1 MDDAKCEYYRAIN
14 KMLQVDCQDKVITN
28 PVIKAE
34 VDELLLDLTI
44 KESRAT
50 RQCLP
55 DISSYTNC
63 NKHNLCLGCTRCSC
77 SAAGNW
83 ECRRWQQCR
92 QQSPLE
98 VDHHLLVE
106 LMEYI
111 DDSSRSIRTKAK
123 RSIHTNVSP
132 IGTEKEENFTSQEIS
147 SLINGFNNTSDNKQ
161 AGIDNVLNTADM
173 EMDAVTEILELMNAT
188 EKNESLDQT
197 DLDFDDLFPEYYNL
211 SIGDAAKLLLPMLK
225 NHTED
230 ILDTDYIEIP
240 DENVTEID
248 KGNIEKILDFSN
260 LDANAKKTPAMREAY
275 DLFERQSVRVV
286 KRQIINTTRSLR
298 NQVLLNNSKR
308 SIQDLTDNVLHPLL
322 AFINTKRN
330 ELQELENMR
339 DYLQEYIRMY
349 IRNETFLKI
358 NKTLLENLTK
368 TYVAFYKMEILPDIQ
383 KTSVQN
389 KLLSLDDY
397 ESKLERDIYEVISDI
412 IGIQEHSNYKDLPEN
427 LNILIQAMKYYI
439 HKQGKV
445 HVMREFQRITENNM
459 NMYKKFIELN
469 SNEFAV
475 SSAPSVIKQ
484 ILIVIDKEMPRSNAL
499 APLSTGA
506 KKILNRLVN
515 YDFGEKYNLKNRSIL
530 KPQYNMANDLKDV
543 GIKWYKM
550 TRGIA
555 SSHLSDRLYSMKLL
569 HLEISKD
576 IAKINDALTFIQNS
590 QTRRFMLFDKDTSER
605 YASRIGEDIKIV
617 YVKLQEILK
626 QQNEDNV
633 KKIMPITVTT
643 RKQKAKKKSFLQ
655 QVKKI
660 LKQSKKDFV
669 KVFRSN
675 VKDDLSEQIQNIKRQ
690 KDTKGK
696 LNRIKRSS
704 TAFNKSIRRIKNII
718 PDYLKRKFNG
728 AKNFK
733 TVTKKL

>member
-1 MDDAKCEYYRAIN
+1 
-14 KMLQVDCQDKVITN
+14 
-28 PVIKAE
+28 
-34 VDELLLDLTI
+34 
-44 KESRAT
+44 
-50 RQCLP
+50 
-55 DISSYTNC
+55 
-63 NKHNLCLGCTRCSC
+63 
-77 SAAGNW
+77 
-83 ECRRWQQCR
+83 
-92 QQSPLE
+92 
-98 VDHHLLVE
+98 
-106 LMEYI
+106 
-111 DDSSRSIRTKAK
+111 
-123 RSIHTNVSP
+123 
-132 IGTEKEENFTSQEIS
+132 
-147 SLINGFNNTSDNKQ
+147 
-161 AGIDNVLNTADM
+161 
-173 EMDAVTEILELMNAT
+173 
-188 EKNESLDQT
+188 
-197 DLDFDDLFPEYYNL
+197 
-211 SIGDAAKLLLPMLK
+211 MLK
-225 NHTED
+225 NHTEE
-230 ILDTDYIEIP
+230 ILDTDYIDIP
-240 DENVTEID
+240 DENVTEMD
-248 KGNIEKILDFSN
+248 KGDIDKILDFSN
-260 LDANAKKTPAMREAY
+260 LDANPKGIPAAREVY
-275 DLFERQSVRVV
+275 DLLERQSVRVV
-286 KRQIINTTRSLR
+286 KRQIINTTRTLR
-298 NQVLLNNSKR
+298 NQILLNNSKR

-368 TYVAFYKMEILPDIQ
+368 AYVAFYKMEILPEIQ
-383 KTSVQN
+383 KTSAQN
-389 KLLSLDDY
+389 KLLSLNDY

-412 IGIQEHSNYKDLPEN
+412 IGIQEQSNYKDLPEN

-445 HVMREFQRITENNM
+445 HVMKEFHKITENNM
-459 NMYKKFIELN
+459 NMYKKFIEEN

-484 ILIVIDKEMPRSNAL
+484 VLIVIDKEMPRSNAL

-515 YDFGEKYNLKNRSIL
+515 YDFVEKYNLKNRSIP

-555 SSHLSDRLYSMKLL
+555 SSRLSDRLYSMKLL

-590 QTRRFMLFDKDTSER
+590 QTRRFMLFDKDNSER

-626 QQNEDNV
+626 QQNEVNV
-633 KKIMPITVTT
+633 KKFVPVAVTT
-643 RKQKAKKKSFLQ
+643 RKPKSKKKSFLQ

-660 LKQSKKDFV
+660 LKQSKKDF
-669 KVFRSN
+669 SN
-675 VKDDLSEQIQNIKRQ
+675 VFKNNFKDDLSKQIQDIKWQ
-690 KDTKGK
+690 KETKGI
-696 LNRIKRSS
+696 LNRIKRSN
-704 TAFNKSIRRIKNII
+704 TAFNKAIRRMKNII
-718 PDYLKRKFNG
+718 PNYLKRKFNG
-728 AKNFK
+728 AKNLK